1 MKVEVALAEKKE
13 VPPRFRLYQGEM
25 GSGPSLGNVCF
36 QVSFE
41 SALLSTSLE
50 SCLFCFISTSGLSA
64 GANFSLYY
72 RSNRCSLW
80 TIVAQ
85 SYKFYLLILQAVMKD
100 ILWTI
105 HNIRASCLLCPALS
119 PWELHGRSG
128 FEFNESWNKAVSFTL
143 GTVAV
148 LFEW

>member
-1 MKVEVALAEKKE
+1 MALAEKKE
-13 VPPRFRLYQGEM
+13 VPLRFHLYQGEV
-25 GSGPSLGNVCF
+25 GSGPSLGDVCF

-50 SCLFCFISTSGLSA
+50 NCLFYFISTFGLSA
-64 GANFSLYY
+64 GTNFRIYY

-85 SYKFYLLILQAVMKD
+85 SYKFYLLILQAVMKG

-105 HNIRASCLLCPALS
+105 HNIHASCLPCPALS
-119 PWELHGRSG
+119 LERSTG
-128 FEFNESWNKAVSFTL
+128 GLALNSVRAGKNCFIHFGYS
-143 GTVAV
+143 GCII
-148 LFEW
+148 